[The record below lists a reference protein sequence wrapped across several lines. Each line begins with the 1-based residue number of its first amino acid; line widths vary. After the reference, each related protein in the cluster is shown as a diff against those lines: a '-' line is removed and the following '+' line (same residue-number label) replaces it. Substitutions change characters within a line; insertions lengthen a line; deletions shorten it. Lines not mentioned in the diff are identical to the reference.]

1 VRESPSTPQIN
12 ASKMPVG
19 GGVAGALVVISTM
32 LIFLV
37 GIPAM
42 RYFLIGA
49 IVLGCAVAGI
59 IHFSRRFFPPKPP
72 QTLSLTEHCPAA
84 GGRSLAAASWY
95 RRIHPAA
102 SALRPAG

>member
-1 VRESPSTPQIN
+1 MVTDWDRRWLVSEGPSNPQIN

-19 GGVAGALVVISTM
+19 GGIAGALVVISTM

-49 IVLGCAVAGI
+49 IVLGCALAAI
-59 IHFSRRFFPPKPP
+59 IRFVEWLMPPKPP
-72 QTLSLTEHCPAA
+72 ETLFHM
-84 GGRSLAAASWY
+84 R
-95 RRIHPAA
+95 H
-102 SALRPAG
+102 